1 MRLSDI
7 ALHDYDWMR
16 APPSPSAA
24 SLRIARHQREVQ
36 RDMENAL
43 AIPRQL
49 RSRDGKIEAGYSSEQ
64 ELALLDLE
72 AKQAAVRAHRLET
85 ERAKEREQDARDA
98 EMLRT
103 MLASRAKRRQIDKNP
118 YGSDS

>member
-7 ALHDYDWMR
+7 ALHDYDWVR

-49 RSRDGKIEAGYSSEQ
+49 MSKDGKIEAGYSSEQ

-118 YGSDS
+118 YGSD